1 MVDVKIYVMTH
12 KKYNL
17 LDNDLYTPL
26 FVGAEGKEETFGY
39 LRDDVGDNIS
49 SKNDAYS
56 ENKGLYWMWKNS
68 TAEIIG
74 LNHYKRYF
82 KKGFLW
88 SGDYLDKET
97 IIKDLQN
104 YDIILNKRKQ
114 AIKNWDLFQNFL
126 SKQDLIISCEVIK
139 EKFPEYYEIMLRY

>member
-56 ENKGLYWMWKNS
+56 ENKGLYWIWKNS

-74 LNHYKRYF
+74 LNHYKLVLIVWHTDPQMLLTRLGCRFSLSYGH
-82 KKGFLW
+82 KTIACFLNLPR
-88 SGDYLDKET
+88 SHNLAAGPSVQPAYYP
-97 IIKDLQN
+97 DLLQ
-104 YDIILNKRKQ
+104 
-114 AIKNWDLFQNFL
+114 
-126 SKQDLIISCEVIK
+126 SK
-139 EKFPEYYEIMLRY
+139 